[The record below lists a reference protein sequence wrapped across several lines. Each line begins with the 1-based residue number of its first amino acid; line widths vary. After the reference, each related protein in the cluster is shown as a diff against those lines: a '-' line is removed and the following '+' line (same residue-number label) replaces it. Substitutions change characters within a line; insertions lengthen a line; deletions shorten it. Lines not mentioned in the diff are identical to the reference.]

1 MGRRPQ
7 LNCIRADLQIAFVL
21 PVGLAIGKYVHNLLQ
36 SGLRF
41 AQTVLLGQAFPAL
54 PRQKV
59 QGLASLHPLACSSL
73 ADLASSLGLE

>member
-41 AQTVLLGQAFPAL
+41 AQTVLLGQALGGGTSFSA
-54 PRQKV
+54 PRPSPRPRV
-59 QGLASLHPLACSSL
+59 PP
-73 ADLASSLGLE
+73 SLGVLKSRGLGF

>member
-41 AQTVLLGQAFPAL
+41 AQTVLLGQALPSAEAL
-54 PRQKV
+54 ESPRPRV
-59 QGLASLHPLACSSL
+59 SP
-73 ADLASSLGLE
+73 SLGVLKSRGLGF